1 MTLVKIFVGPENY
14 RFRHGTDVLHDVLH
28 MEQMVD
34 AVRRLKLI
42 WMVTVLVAVALVI
55 GSRYDSAVSEV
66 VLLYVGSQDC
76 APCRVWQDG
85 EGAQF
90 RTSPE
95 YARLTYRE
103 VKSATVFEVLKDEN
117 WPEDMRPY
125 RDRLGQGAAVPM
137 WLVIADGEV
146 VSREYGTGRWGAAVL
161 PKLRSLVRAAKIES
175 RS

>member
-1 MTLVKIFVGPENY
+1 
-14 RFRHGTDVLHDVLH
+14 
-28 MEQMVD
+28 
-34 AVRRLKLI
+34 LKLI
-42 WMVTVLVAVALVI
+42 STVMVLVAVALVA
-55 GSRYDSAVSEV
+55 GGRYDPAVSEV

-95 YARLTYRE
+95 YAWLTYRE
-103 VKSATVFEVLKDEN
+103 VKSATLFEVLKDEN

-146 VSREYGTGRWGAAVL
+146 VSREHGASRWGAAVL
-161 PKLRSLVRAAKIES
+161 PKLRSLVRAVRIES
-175 RS
+175 GS